1 MNPAAPVRSKFRSF
15 PKPRCRPLPPVTLMN
30 ALFRPAP
37 QTLAIAA
44 VLLLLS
50 GCASIPAPLAGDFAE
65 FQPNQTT
72 DRSVGAQVRWGGSIV
87 ATHPGRDQTCIEI
100 LARDLDRELRPIG
113 GDNNFG
119 RFQACRAGFQDPA
132 IFTAGRDI
140 TVVGRVQ
147 GFTDGE
153 IGDFVYRY
161 PRLSAGV
168 FSLWPERPDM
178 ILVRG
183 GVHDPFWWDPWW
195 PHRHPRSRVSGSVI
209 IIR

>member
-1 MNPAAPVRSKFRSF
+1 MNTV
-15 PKPRCRPLPPVTLMN
+15 
-30 ALFRPAP
+30 FRPAL
-37 QTLAIAA
+37 QFFAVGAA
-44 VLLLLS
+44 FLLLT

-72 DRSVGAQVRWGGSIV
+72 DRSVGAQVRWGGTIV
-87 ATHPGRDQTCIEI
+87 ETQPGRDETCVEI
-100 LARDLDRELRPIG
+100 LARDLDREMRPIG

-119 RFQACRAGFQDPA
+119 RFLACRSGFQDPA

-147 GFTDGE
+147 GFVDGE

-161 PRLSAGV
+161 PRLSAEAIY
-168 FSLWPERPDM
+168 LWPERPDM
-178 ILVRG
+178 VVVRG
-183 GVHDPFWWDPWW
+183 TGFYDPFWGDPWW